1 MTRNLYAV
9 RMAREEPPKYQQI
22 ADDLRASIERGD
34 CTPGSR
40 LPSKAELMKQYG
52 VALNT
57 VDNAIGVLRKLGL
70 AETRQ
75 GLGTFVCDPLPAER
89 PPSEFEAVMSRI
101 DALAEDVRL
110 LREEVASL
118 KRAKTAE

>member
-1 MTRNLYAV
+1 
-9 RMAREEPPKYQQI
+9 MARENPPKYQHI

-34 CTPGSR
+34 YMPGSR
-40 LPSKAELMKQYG
+40 LPSKAELMSQYS

-57 VDNAIGVLRKLGL
+57 VDNAVGVLRKLGL

-89 PPSEFEAVMSRI
+89 PPSEFSAVMSRI

-110 LREEVASL
+110 LRQEVASL
-118 KRAKTAE
+118 RRAKTAE